1 MSEKL
6 YNIISKVFSVPI
18 SEINDESSPETIESW
33 DSFNGLI
40 LVDELE
46 SNFNIKFSVSEI
58 IDVKNVKDIKRHLNN
73 HGVDLN
79 EWKTTWIF
87 FKWNWNRS

>member
-6 YNIISKVFSVPI
+6 YNIISKVFSISI

-58 IDVKNVKDIKRHLNN
+58 IDVKNVKDIKRHLDN

-79 EWKTTWIF
+79 E
-87 FKWNWNRS
+87 

>member
-18 SEINDESSPETIESW
+18 SEINDESNPETIESW

-46 SNFNIKFSVSEI
+46 SIFNVKFSVSEI
-58 IDVKNVKDIKRHLNN
+58 IDVKNVKDIKTHLTN

-79 EWKTTWIF
+79 G
-87 FKWNWNRS
+87 

>member
-6 YNIISKVFSVPI
+6 YDIISKVFSVQI

-46 SNFNIKFSVSEI
+46 SNYNVKFSVSEI
-58 IDVKNVKDIKRHLNN
+58 VDVKNVKDIKKYLKN

-79 EWKTTWIF
+79 E
-87 FKWNWNRS
+87 

>member
-1 MSEKL
+1 MMSKKL
-6 YNIISKVFSVPI
+6 YDIISKVFSIPI

-58 IDVKNVKDIKRHLNN
+58 IDVKNVKDIKRHLKN

-79 EWKTTWIF
+79 G
-87 FKWNWNRS
+87 

>member
-18 SEINDESSPETIESW
+18 SEINDESGPETIESW
-33 DSFNGLI
+33 DSFNGLV

-46 SNFNIKFSVSEI
+46 NSFNVKFSISEI
-58 IDVKNVKDIKRHLNN
+58 VDVKCVRDIKKHLKN

-79 EWKTTWIF
+79 G
-87 FKWNWNRS
+87 

>member
-6 YNIISKVFSVPI
+6 YNIISKVFSISI

-58 IDVKNVKDIKRHLNN
+58 VDVENVKDIKRHLNN
-73 HGVDLN
+73 HGVDLD
-79 EWKTTWIF
+79 E
-87 FKWNWNRS
+87 